1 MLKDVVIANKIYAK
15 LNLADAETLDDIAVK
30 VIKQDTPDFLVPFKM
45 VSIDGETEIRYEI
58 GEGTRLNYLSESMT
72 KREFVLL
79 LENMIRPFKICND
92 WFLDYHYFHLDSNY
106 IFIGKNYTSVKYIYI
121 PDANYVND
129 EESVLNFF
137 RDFVLNINL
146 SDDPVFV
153 MNLYRHLKERTASLV
168 SVLNYITQGE
178 VAGAAIPVPKA
189 NDTNNQ
195 ASVNREQPV
204 KAIAPINNQTV
215 NKMPV
220 NGAPANNAPVNNFS
234 TSSASANNANTSQ
247 EFGKAD
253 VKGDLISNLFG
264 EEEGT
269 SKGSKADKKSKVKE
283 KNAPKEVAPKDK
295 NKGFLGGIF
304 GGGKSVDK
312 APAQQ
317 NAQQRSP
324 IQQIQPMQQ
333 SMPTPQVQ
341 NNAFFDEEDVTFIAA
356 DEAPV
361 NDGTKLTLQLEED
374 RGYHFPKFIEVD
386 LSRGFATIGRFDKA
400 GNAQADYNFEASLSF
415 ISRRHLRVEKLGEQY
430 RVIDLGSG
438 NGTLINNEVMVT
450 NMPYA
455 VKAGDRIIFSK
466 NHQIV
471 YRVC

>member
-1 MLKDVVIANKIYAK
+1 MLKDVVIANKVYAK
-15 LNLADAETLDDIAVK
+15 LNIADAGKLDDIAVK

-45 VSIDGETEIRYEI
+45 MSIDGETEIRYEI
-58 GEGTRLNYLSESMT
+58 GEGTRLNYLPESMT

-79 LENMIRPFKICND
+79 LENMIRPFKTCND
-92 WFLDYHYFHLDSNY
+92 WFLDYHCFHLDTNY
-106 IFIGKNYTSVKYIYI
+106 IFVGKNYTSVKYIYI
-121 PDANYVND
+121 PDANYAQD
-129 EESVLNFF
+129 EESVLDFF

-153 MNLYRHLKERTASLV
+153 MNLYRQLKERTATLV
-168 SVLNYITQGE
+168 SVLDYISQGE
-178 VAGAAIPVPKA
+178 AAGGAATPAPEA
-189 NDTNNQ
+189 NYTNPAPQ
-195 ASVNREQPV
+195 APVNREQPV
-204 KAIAPINNQTV
+204 KAFA
-215 NKMPV
+215 PV
-220 NGAPANNAPVNNFS
+220 NNAPVNAAPANNAPVNNFAA
-234 TSSASANNANTSQ
+234 SSAPASNANTSQ

-264 EEEGT
+264 EEEDTPKSG
-269 SKGSKADKKSKVKE
+269 KADKKAKVKE
-283 KNAPKEVAPKDK
+283 KNPPKEVAQKDK

-304 GGGKSVDK
+304 GGGKSAEK
-312 APAQQ
+312 APVQQ
-317 NAQQRSP
+317 NVQQRAP
-324 IQQIQPMQQ
+324 MQQAQPMQQ
-333 SMPTPQVQ
+333 SIPTPQVQ
-341 NNAFFDEEDVTFIAA
+341 QNAFFEEEDVTFIAA

-415 ISRRHLRVEKLGEQY
+415 ISRRHLRVEKLGDQY

-438 NGTLINNEVMVT
+438 NGTLVNNEVMVT

-455 VKAGDRIIFSK
+455 VKAGDRIVFSK